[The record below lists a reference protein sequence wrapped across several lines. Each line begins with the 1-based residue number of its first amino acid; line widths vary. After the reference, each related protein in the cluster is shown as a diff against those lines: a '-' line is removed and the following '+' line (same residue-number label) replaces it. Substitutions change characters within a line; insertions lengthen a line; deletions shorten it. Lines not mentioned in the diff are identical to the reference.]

1 MADVTEHQAGG
12 TTSKLREAAL
22 WAGPAGIAVAAFGI
36 FGAILLAP
44 WFEFTANALSDLGAA
59 GEPTAPLFNGGL
71 ILGGLLAFAFC
82 VRVWPAATNA
92 AHRLGVALLAVGF
105 VNMALVGVF
114 ALPDGRHRAVAVA
127 FFLSFTYG
135 LFVHGSGD
143 VLAGHVSRGLTSIW
157 LAVVHLTGW
166 LLFAAAPFD
175 GLAIPE
181 LVGSATLAGWVLLTF
196 RAVRGRITRP
206 APAAR

>member
-1 MADVTEHQAGG
+1 MAEQHDGRLQ
-12 TTSKLREAAL
+12 SLRTAAL
-22 WAGPAGIAVAAFGI
+22 WAGPAGIAVAALGI

-44 WFEFTANALSDLGAA
+44 WFELTTNALSDLGAA

-71 ILGGLLAFAFC
+71 ILGGVLGIAFSG
-82 VRVWPAATNA
+82 RVWLAATNA
-92 AHRLGVALLAVGF
+92 ARRLGVALFAVGF
-105 VNMALVGVF
+105 VNLALVGVF
-114 ALPDGRHRAVAVA
+114 ALPADPHTPVAVA

-143 VLAGHVSRGLTSIW
+143 VLAGDRRRGLASIW

-166 LLFAAAPFD
+166 LVFAAAPFD

-196 RAVRGRITRP
+196 RAVRG
-206 APAAR
+206 